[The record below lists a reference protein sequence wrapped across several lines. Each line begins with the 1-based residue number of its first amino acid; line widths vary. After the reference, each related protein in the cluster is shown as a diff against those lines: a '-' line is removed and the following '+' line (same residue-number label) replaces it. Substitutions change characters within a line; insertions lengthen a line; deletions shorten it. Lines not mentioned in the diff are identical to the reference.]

1 MSLSTVLGY
10 ATLPLWVLA
19 IYLPVT
25 LVVFVAVLY
34 STALGESWPRLLMP
48 ALFTDFL
55 RLYYAWRNGM
65 MDQPA
70 RRVRIVV
77 PSTGGKGAKRIP
89 EIAGSD
95 ADRARDKS
103 RLRRVGIAVVTL
115 LVLATALTIYASII
129 ASDARARGVPPYVS
143 AWAGWLGIG
152 PSLNPGGWEA
162 RLGAAE
168 PAALTPIVAA
178 IYHITD
184 LCTFVMLGG
193 LLWCVDLVRRM
204 RVEDVT
210 ESHQVRQDL
219 DRLARPRTLLFV
231 RGIWLLILLPLAAW
245 PVSWALDVVWA
256 CDGCLVGGVR
266 ARSPVVVLIKLVWLS
281 LLAIVFCALM
291 SNAAMRLM
299 SLWNAW
305 LQGVSLEVVR
315 GR

>member
-1 MSLSTVLGY
+1 MSLSTILGY

-34 STALGESWPRLLMP
+34 STALGEDWPRLLMP

-65 MDQPA
+65 MDEPA

-77 PSTGGKGAKRIP
+77 PSTDGKGAKRIP
-89 EIAGSD
+89 EVARSD
-95 ADRARDKS
+95 ADRARDKA
-103 RLRRVGIAVVTL
+103 RLRRVGVAVAIL
-115 LVLATALTIYASII
+115 LVLGTALMIYVSII
-129 ASDARARGVPPYVS
+129 ASDARARGVPSYVS
-143 AWAGWLGIG
+143 VWAGWLGIG

-184 LCTFVMLGG
+184 LCALVMLCG

-204 RVEDVT
+204 RMEDVVM
-210 ESHQVRQDL
+210 SHQVGQDF

-231 RGIWLLILLPLAAW
+231 RGIWVLILLPLAAW

-256 CDGCLVGGVR
+256 CDGCQVGGVR
-266 ARSPVVVLIKLVWLS
+266 ARSPVVLLMKLVWMS
-281 LLAIVFCALM
+281 LLAVVFCALM

>member
-1 MSLSTVLGY
+1 MSLSTILGY

-77 PSTGGKGAKRIP
+77 PSTGGKEAKRVP
-89 EIAGSD
+89 EISLSG
-95 ADRARDKS
+95 ADRARDKA
-103 RLRRVGIAVVTL
+103 RLRRVGIAVATL
-115 LVLATALTIYASII
+115 LVLGTALMIYTSII
-129 ASDARARGVPPYVS
+129 ASDARARGVPAYVT

-162 RLGAAE
+162 RLGAVE
-168 PAALTPIVAA
+168 PTTLSPIVAA
-178 IYHITD
+178 LYHITD
-184 LCTFVMLGG
+184 LCALAMLGG
-193 LLWCVDLVRRM
+193 LLWCVVLVRRM
-204 RVEDVT
+204 RVEDVAV
-210 ESHQVRQDL
+210 SHQARQDV

-231 RGIWLLILLPLAAW
+231 RGVWVLILLPLAAW
-245 PVSWALDVVWA
+245 PLSWALDVVWA
-256 CDGCLVGGVR
+256 CDGCQVGGVR
-266 ARSPVVVLIKLVWLS
+266 AGSPVVLVIKLVWLS

-291 SNAAMRLM
+291 SNAGMRLM

-305 LQGVSLEVVR
+305 LQGVSLEV
-315 GR
+315 GRDR